1 MAKKRAGPGKCRC
14 SRPRPGLAPVVIRND
29 GPDTSITIT
38 ATGIPAEPEPSGGK
52 GRAIRRSVFTLSGQE
67 VALDSPAQGTR
78 LVVVLEITPPTYAE
92 GRLMVVDPLSA
103 GFEIDNPHLTWSGS
117 TAELDWLDVLQSTQ
131 HVQFRQD
138 RFMAAVDWSSDQPFR
153 LAFIVRAVS
162 PGTFHHPAALF
173 QDMYRPTYRA
183 RGEAGTL
190 VITPSG

>member
-1 MAKKRAGPGKCRC
+1 M
-14 SRPRPGLAPVVIRND
+14 VIRND
-29 GPDTSITIT
+29 GADTSITIT

-52 GRAIRRSVFTLSGQE
+52 GHAIRRSVFTLSSQE

-78 LVVVLEITPPTYAE
+78 LVVVLEITPLAYAE

-103 GFEIDNPHLTWSGS
+103 GFEIDNPHLIRSGS
-117 TAELDWLDVLQSTQ
+117 TAELDWLDALQSTQ

-138 RFMAAVDWSSDQPFR
+138 RFMAAADWSSDQPFC

-162 PGTFHHPAALF
+162 PGTFHHPAAMVE
-173 QDMYRPTYRA
+173 DMYRPTYRA
-183 RGEAGTL
+183 WGESGTL